1 MTIEEA
7 KYAKLECEQRIAEIL
22 SKFIDE
28 TGLTIEDVSLK
39 EVFIGT
45 GPAYQDFTITV
56 TL

>member
-28 TGLTIEDVSLK
+28 TGLTIEDVRFEDVRIHGERALH
-39 EVFIGT
+39 G
-45 GPAYQDFTITV
+45 FTITV